1 MGILP
6 TLRAKTLLR
15 VMVFAGLCLLVA
27 GAAAVV
33 WILCIIDPDVA
44 TPAITYTRESGGQII
59 ASSPATGSSLNTVG
73 SKNSVGELD
82 PATQAHIR
90 EIVAAADAEKS
101 YQVKTLDNDYFVAHN
116 EVTDGGQELTGYF
129 KNGQIQKI
137 DYSIGLSFGLN
148 RYLYY
153 FDGGELVYVSAEE
166 DDYPATNEGLDYEKT
181 ELAFSAE
188 YFFLNGKLLGT
199 NSKGTGRYLSVST
212 ANADDALMARAD
224 ELRKLLQPDF
234 STAES
239 VYTNNDFGFQLSY
252 PSTWVKKDN
261 KFEWR
266 GDLNKDMILAV
277 DFVDPVRERDM
288 AINDCLANRCTGWVN
303 SSPTKADC
311 EPLIASLEPGHEND
325 CGSREDPRDIF
336 IRIYKSDLPLKQW
349 LLVHNKIPHSELENY
364 QVGKATQLS
373 GVQGYFSSTG
383 CCGGVDQ
390 AHVVKKGNYIY
401 EVGSQDGDSLFLE
414 AYVNGF
420 KFTQ

>member
-1 MGILP
+1 MAIHLA
-6 TLRAKTLLR
+6 LRPKTLSRSL
-15 VMVFAGLCLLVA
+15 VFAGLCLIVA
-27 GAAAVV
+27 GVV
-33 WILCIIDPDVA
+33 ALVWMLRFIDTDVA
-44 TPAITYTRESGGQII
+44 NPAITYMRENSGQTT
-59 ASSPATGSSLNTVG
+59 ASSSATRSSLSTVG
-73 SKNSVGELD
+73 SQNSAGELD

-90 EIVAAADAEKS
+90 EIVAAADAEQS

-137 DYSIGLSFGLN
+137 AYSIGLSLGLQK
-148 RYLYY
+148 YLYY
-153 FDGGELVYVSAEE
+153 FDRGELVYVSAEE

-212 ANADDALMARAD
+212 TNAGDALMARAD
-224 ELRKLLQPDF
+224 ELHKLLQPDF
-234 STAES
+234 STAET

-303 SSPTKADC
+303 RSPTKAECD
-311 EPLIASLEPGHEND
+311 PLIASLGPAHEKD
-325 CGSREDPRDIF
+325 CGSREDPRDLF
-336 IRIYKSDLPLKQW
+336 IRIYKSDLTLKQW
-349 LLVHNKIPHSELENY
+349 LLAHNKVPSSELENY
-364 QVGKATQLS
+364 QVGKAIELS
-373 GVQGYFSSTG
+373 GVPGYISSTG
-383 CCGGVDQ
+383 CCGGTDQ
-390 AHVVKKGNYIY
+390 AYVVKKGDYIY
-401 EVGSQDGDSLFLE
+401 EVGSEDGDILMLE
-414 AYVNGF
+414 AYINGF